1 MANIIQL
8 KRGTGASSSA
18 TEPAEGEP
26 VFDTGTG
33 KLYISTDGSTALSA
47 MTAINAGTA
56 SSLAADN
63 LTAGDAAVTIST
75 SSGNITL
82 DAAAND
88 SDIILKGTDGG
99 ADVTFLTIDGS
110 AAGAATFNDK
120 ITAVGTS
127 VFTNLDIS
135 GDVDVDGTLE
145 TDALT
150 IGGTALTSVC
160 APVAGHASIA
170 TVGALN
176 AGSITSGF
184 GNIDTGSSTVTTT
197 GLGTFGS
204 LDVDN
209 VLINGTTIGHTDDT
223 DLMTLADGV
232 LTVAGELDAASLD
245 ISGNADI
252 DGTLEADAIT
262 VNGTALAELVSD
274 TVGAMFSS
282 NTETRITATYQDSDN
297 TIDLVVDDMTAN
309 DNDDVSVANLKTAL
323 AGGFG
328 SNAVTI
334 GDSNDV
340 VTVGN
345 DLVVTGDLT
354 VSGDTTTLN
363 VATLAVEDKNI
374 TLNKGG
380 GDTSGSAD
388 GAGITIQ
395 DAVNASTDATMN
407 WNAANDKFVFSHLIE
422 APGTSIFTN
431 LDVSGD
437 VDVDGTLEA
446 DAITVGGTAL
456 NTVIAGVTSTNAT
469 TAAVATTVTIT
480 DNESTNENNPIVF
493 VAGGDLDGG
502 NLGLESD
509 GTTTYNPSTGKITAT
524 GFVGALT
531 GDVTGDVSGSSGSCT
546 GQAATVA
553 TIAGLAP
560 NTATTQGTQAA
571 ITSCANLVTVG
582 TIGTG
587 IWQGTAIASAYLDA
601 DTAHLTTTQTF
612 SGAKTFTANAT
623 FGAND
628 TGVDVIFYGATAS
641 KNMTW
646 DESADNLVFA
656 GGASIDGLTLDGG
669 SF

>member
-1 MANIIQL
+1 M
-8 KRGTGASSSA
+8 
-18 TEPAEGEP
+18 
-26 VFDTGTG
+26 
-33 KLYISTDGSTALSA
+33 
-47 MTAINAGTA
+47 
-56 SSLAADN
+56 
-63 LTAGDAAVTIST
+63 
-75 SSGNITL
+75 
-82 DAAAND
+82 
-88 SDIILKGTDGG
+88 
-99 ADVTFLTIDGS
+99 S

-120 ITAVGTS
+120 ITAAGTS

-245 ISGNADI
+245 ISGDADI

-309 DNDDVSVANLKTAL
+309 DNDDVSVANLKTRL

-328 SNAVTI
+328 SNAVQI
-334 GDSNDV
+334 GDSNDT
-340 VTVGN
+340 VTIAGN
-345 DLVVTGDLT
+345 LV
-354 VSGDTTTLN
+354 VSGDTVTANVGTLD
-363 VATLAVEDKNI
+363 VEDKNI

-380 GDTSGSAD
+380 GDTSSTAD

-395 DAVNASTDATMN
+395 DAVNSSTDATMN

-431 LDVSGD
+431 LDISGD
-437 VDVDGTLEA
+437 VDVDGTLET
-446 DAITVGGTAL
+446 DALTVGGTAIAS
-456 NTVIAGVTSTNAT
+456 VIAGTTVTNAT

-480 DNESTNENNPIVF
+480 DNESTNESNALIF
-493 VAGGDLDGG
+493 TAGGDTDGG

-509 GTTTYNPSTGKITAT
+509 GTCTYNPSTGKITAT

-531 GDVTGDVSGSSGSCT
+531 GNVTGDVTGDLT
-546 GQAATVA
+546 GQADTVA

-560 NTATTQGTQAA
+560 NTATTQATQAA
-571 ITSCANLVTVG
+571 ITTCANLVTVG

-587 IWQGTAIASAYLDA
+587 VWQGTAIASAYLDA

-612 SGAKTFTANAT
+612 SGAKTFTANTT

-641 KNMTW
+641 KKMTW